1 MCTMSSTLKISRIP
15 RHEGKNEG
23 LSFYL
28 QVGSSSLS
36 YSIKD
41 GFVCY
46 SADLMNFDLDQL
58 QRQELLAKR

>member
-1 MCTMSSTLKISRIP
+1 VKISRIP
-15 RHEGKNEG
+15 RHQVKNEG

-36 YSIKD
+36 YSVKG

-46 SADLMNFDLDQL
+46 SADLMHFDLGQL